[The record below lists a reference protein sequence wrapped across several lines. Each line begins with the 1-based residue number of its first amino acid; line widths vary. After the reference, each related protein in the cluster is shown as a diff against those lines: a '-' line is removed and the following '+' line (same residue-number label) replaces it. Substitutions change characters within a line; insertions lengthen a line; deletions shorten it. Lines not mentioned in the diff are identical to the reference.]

1 MESSQETASHDGV
14 VSEVPT
20 TAHKTARANILGEA
34 SDVEHAIEPNEHDS
48 YGWRFWLIIASLCA
62 TSLLTAVEGTVTATA
77 LPTIARNL
85 DSRELYVWFVNAI
98 FLSR

>member
-1 MESSQETASHDGV
+1 MDKCTEIDAATATVQRTALDAD
-14 VSEVPT
+14 PT
-20 TAHKTARANILGEA
+20 NDTSPDTN
-34 SDVEHAIEPNEHDS
+34 DQQN
-48 YGWRFWLIIASLCA
+48 YGWRFWLVIASLCA